1 MFILFLLLSRVYL
14 VLIKSKQD
22 ELKNLQPL
30 KPFRHLKE
38 AFGLD
43 KMQKIDTSFQLNP
56 KQLIQRYQ
64 LDRSQLAFTYCA
76 IASDGKTP
84 IAEWDTT
91 VYSTILTGK

>member
-1 MFILFLLLSRVYL
+1 MFRVYL

-30 KPFRHLKE
+30 KPFHPLKE
-38 AFGLD
+38 AFGVE
-43 KMQKIDTSFQLNP
+43 KMQKIEIGPTLNP

-76 IASDGKTP
+76 FASDGRTP
-84 IAEWDTT
+84 IPEWDTT
-91 VYSTILTGK
+91 VFSTVLTGK

>member
-1 MFILFLLLSRVYL
+1 MFILFVLLSRVYL

-30 KPFRHLKE
+30 KPFRPLKE

-43 KMQKIDTSFQLNP
+43 KMQRIDPWISLNP

-64 LDRSQLAFTYCA
+64 LDRSQLTFTYCA

-84 IAEWDTT
+84 IPEWDTT
-91 VYSTILTGK
+91 VYSSILTGK